1 MAKGKEKV
9 SIAVSD
15 DLLQWIDSQ
24 IKKRRFANRSH
35 AFEYAVQ
42 LMIEKKEKEE

>member
-1 MAKGKEKV
+1 MTKAKEKV

-15 DLLQWIDSQ
+15 DLLRWIDAQ

-35 AFEYAVQ
+35 AFEYGIQ
-42 LMIEKKEKEE
+42 LMMEKDE

>member
-1 MAKGKEKV
+1 MTKAKEKV

-15 DLLQWIDSQ
+15 DLLKWIDGQ

-35 AFEYAVQ
+35 AFEYGVQ
-42 LMIEKKEKEE
+42 LMMEKSE

>member
-15 DLLQWIDSQ
+15 DLLKWIDSM

-35 AFEYAVQ
+35 AFEYGIQ
-42 LMIEKKEKEE
+42 LLMEEKN

>member
-1 MAKGKEKV
+1 MVKTKEKV

-15 DLLQWIDSQ
+15 DLLKWIDSQ

-42 LMIEKKEKEE
+42 LMMEKSE